1 MAIIKKREIDV
12 LAKMDGDELE
22 RFVESLPA
30 AKDKME
36 SLFDYLEI
44 KLETNTCDHTSRF
57 AMQYMMQQAMD
68 FPKLSAWLSRNGGY
82 CDCKIVSE
90 IAEIWREVFD
100 ENWPS

>member
-12 LAKMDGDELE
+12 LAQMNGDELE

-30 AKDKME
+30 GKDKIE
-36 SLFDYLEI
+36 GLFDFLEM

-57 AMQYMMQQAMD
+57 AMQFMMQNTLNFA
-68 FPKLSAWLSRNGGY
+68 KLSAWLSRNGGY

-100 ENWPS
+100 ES